1 MQLEWPQIRVRPRFS
16 DQVGHETK
24 YASSGNK
31 RFLTKSCHCQAYQ
44 NYEQRPCPS
53 QNLYFQS
60 HFSVSKIDQILL
72 KIFFYE
78 VYLITRPT
86 FIKRCI

>member
-44 NYEQRPCPS
+44 NYEQS
-53 QNLYFQS
+53 LQKMGTILANK
-60 HFSVSKIDQILL
+60 VS
-72 KIFFYE
+72 
-78 VYLITRPT
+78 
-86 FIKRCI
+86 